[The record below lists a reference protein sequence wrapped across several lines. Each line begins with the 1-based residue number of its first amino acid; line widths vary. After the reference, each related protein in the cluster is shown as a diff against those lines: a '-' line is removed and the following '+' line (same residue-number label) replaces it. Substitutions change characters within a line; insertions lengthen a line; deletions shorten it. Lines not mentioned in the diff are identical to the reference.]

1 MTFDSKNHHFISS
14 QKKVSQREAFFL
26 LIFQRVKTKN
36 QFFALYCARLFVLL
50 HLDYGNFRKYDTIKA
65 GQLVASSIFE

>member
-14 QKKVSQREAFFL
+14 QKKSITERSIFL